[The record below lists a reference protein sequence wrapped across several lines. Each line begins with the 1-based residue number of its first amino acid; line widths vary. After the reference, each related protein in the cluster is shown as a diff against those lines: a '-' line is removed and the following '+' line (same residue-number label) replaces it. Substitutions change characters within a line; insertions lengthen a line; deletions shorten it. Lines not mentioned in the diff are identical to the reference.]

1 SPGDPMRPPRPRRLS
16 FEPLEDRAV
25 PAGLLA
31 VGTGPGVPALV
42 RVFDAATTA
51 EVRSFLPYGAGF
63 AGGVTVATGDVTG
76 DGTAD
81 IITGAGAGAGPHVK
95 AFDGATGAEVRSF
108 FAYSP
113 GFSGGV
119 RVAAGD
125 FDGDGRADVVTGA
138 ASVAPHVK

>member
-1 SPGDPMRPPRPRRLS
+1 MRPPRPRRLR

-42 RVFDAATTA
+42 RVFDAATTV

-63 AGGVTVATGDVTG
+63 VGGVNVATGDVTG

-81 IITGAGAGAGPHVK
+81 IITAAGAGAGPHVK
-95 AFDGATGAEVRSF
+95 VFDGATGAEVRSF
-108 FAYSP
+108 FAYGPSFP
-113 GFSGGV
+113 GGV
-119 RVAAGD
+119 TVAAGD
-125 FDGDGRADVVTGA
+125 V
-138 ASVAPHVK
+138 